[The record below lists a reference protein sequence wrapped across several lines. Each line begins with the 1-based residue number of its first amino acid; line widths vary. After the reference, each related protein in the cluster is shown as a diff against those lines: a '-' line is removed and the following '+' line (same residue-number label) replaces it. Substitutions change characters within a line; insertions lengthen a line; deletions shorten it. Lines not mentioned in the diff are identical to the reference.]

1 MATNFYFNNFE
12 ASAEQTLI
20 EDLVIESIKM
30 YGHDVVYLPR
40 TLVNR
45 DYVFNEDS
53 VSKFVDQY
61 SIEMYIRDVDGFQGE
76 GDFLSKFGVEV
87 RDQITFTVANRRFEE
102 DISSVEDITRPREG
116 DIIYFPLTQ
125 SHYEIK
131 FVEHEAVFYQL
142 GELQMYDLRC
152 ELYEYSGEEFE
163 TGSDLLDAIEDN
175 TKINLLDYS
184 LLTQDGLLLSNETGG
199 PIIREVFNINTIT
212 QANNNIYQTESS
224 SIIDFSELDP
234 FSEGAY

>member
-45 DYVFNEDS
+45 DFVFNEDS

-61 SIEMYIRDVDGFQGE
+61 SLEMYIRDVDGFQGE

-102 DISSVEDITRPREG
+102 DIASVEDITRPREG

-125 SHYEIK
+125 SYYEIK

-152 ELYEYSGEEFE
+152 ELYEYSGEEFT
-163 TGSDLLDAIEDN
+163 TGSELLDAIEDN

-199 PIIREVFNINTIT
+199 PIIR
-212 QANNNIYQTESS
+212 
-224 SIIDFSELDP
+224 
-234 FSEGAY
+234 

>member
-40 TLVNR
+40 TIINR

-102 DISSVEDITRPREG
+102 DIASVEDITRPREG

-152 ELYEYSGEEFE
+152 ELYEYSGEEFS

-199 PIIREVFNINTIT
+199 PIIREVFDINTIT

-234 FSEGAY
+234 FSEGTY